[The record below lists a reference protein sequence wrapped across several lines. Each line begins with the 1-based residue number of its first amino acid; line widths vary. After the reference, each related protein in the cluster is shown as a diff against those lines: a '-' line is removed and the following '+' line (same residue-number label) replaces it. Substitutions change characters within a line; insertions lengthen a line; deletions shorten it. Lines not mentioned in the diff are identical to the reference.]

1 MFRDEVHDEKGFAI
15 IRSKGDQALFGG
27 FSTHDMK
34 RKLAVPDGKP
44 LADFLPTLIIKAKDF
59 ATEITSHN
67 VTEKDL
73 KGTNPISAEHVEN
86 NKAVRK
92 MLVQRGVQPEAL
104 PAAEDVNSVKKR
116 LRQEDQQV
124 LKEEKTRSK
133 KKKK

>member
-1 MFRDEVHDEKGFAI
+1 
-15 IRSKGDQALFGG
+15 
-27 FSTHDMK
+27 
-34 RKLAVPDGKP
+34 
-44 LADFLPTLIIKAKDF
+44 
-59 ATEITSHN
+59 
-67 VTEKDL
+67 
-73 KGTNPISAEHVEN
+73 
-86 NKAVRK
+86 